1 MHAPAPDQR
10 AVHSAGGG
18 RLRCLSAVAALP
30 CSWYRST
37 GLLLWPRSKRLLVAA
52 AADFPHQLLR
62 LHNMLVSF
70 S

>member
-1 MHAPAPDQR
+1 M
-10 AVHSAGGG
+10 
-18 RLRCLSAVAALP
+18 SAVAALP